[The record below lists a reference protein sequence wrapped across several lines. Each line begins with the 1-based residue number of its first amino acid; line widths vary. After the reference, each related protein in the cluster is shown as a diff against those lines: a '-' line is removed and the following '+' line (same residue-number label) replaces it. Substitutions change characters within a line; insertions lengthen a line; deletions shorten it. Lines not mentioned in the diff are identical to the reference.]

1 MLQYLPTSANGL
13 YKRHMQKRCKGNR
26 DLLPQDMDSFRHVE
40 EAFRS
45 SCLKWGYEEI
55 RTPTLE
61 YLHLFTSTGTLT
73 PNMLSRVYSFLDWD
87 GWSGER
93 VVLRPDGTIPT
104 VRLYIDGLPQASPA
118 KLFYVENIFS
128 FEETG
133 KESRERWQCGAEM
146 LGSTSPSADV
156 ELMMLAQEIL
166 RKLGINETM
175 LYLSH
180 AGLIRSLLRE
190 FGLDP
195 AQQDHIFDQIMD
207 GNASAIVGTV
217 AGQSPGL
224 KDSLS
229 LLFDLSGSSPGF
241 IQNVKATLIRDF
253 PRLEASMDDFLAIAQ
268 LLTDMGCVYQVDM
281 ALGKGFEYYTG
292 AIFRFQLG
300 TQKLGGG
307 GRYDDLIP
315 LMGGGDV
322 AACGFALDL
331 DRLASIS
338 KGPDNGRSTILV
350 RAEDAGPIDKV
361 IFETA
366 SQLRL
371 AGYRADLDQGYRG
384 TTKHRWILSIRGE
397 KGKPGFI
404 LTNQSSGKTTELDSI
419 SEILGILQ
427 VANATKTGPS

>member
-1 MLQYLPTSANGL
+1 
-13 YKRHMQKRCKGNR
+13 MQKRCKGNR
-26 DLLPQDMDSFRHVE
+26 DLLPRDMENFRHVE

-73 PNMLSRVYSFLDWD
+73 PHMLGRVYSFLDWD

-104 VRLYIDGLPQASPA
+104 VRLYVDSLAQASPA
-118 KLFYVENIFS
+118 KLFYVENVFS

-133 KESRERWQCGAEM
+133 TESRERWQCGVEM

-156 ELMMLAQEIL
+156 ELIMLAQEIL
-166 RKLGINETM
+166 RNLGISGTT

-190 FGLDP
+190 LGLDA
-195 AQQDHIFDQIMD
+195 AQQNRLFDQIMD
-207 GNASAIVGTV
+207 GNAAAMLEAVGT
-217 AGQSPGL
+217 QSPRL
-224 KDSLS
+224 NDSLS
-229 LLFDLSGSSPGF
+229 LLFEMSGSSPGF
-241 IQNVKATLIRDF
+241 IQNVKATLVRDF
-253 PRLEASMDDFLAIAQ
+253 PRLEAGMDDFLAIAR

-292 AIFRFQLG
+292 AIFRFQLDNR
-300 TQKLGGG
+300 KLGGG

-331 DRLASIS
+331 DHLARIATT
-338 KGPDNGRSTILV
+338 PDNGQSTILV
-350 RAEDAGPIDKV
+350 RTEGAGTIDKV

-366 SQLRL
+366 SQLRQ
-371 AGYRADLDQGYRG
+371 AGYRADLDQGCKGATR
-384 TTKHRWILSIRGE
+384 HRWVLSIRGE
-397 KGKPGFI
+397 KGKPGFV

>member
-1 MLQYLPTSANGL
+1 
-13 YKRHMQKRCKGNR
+13 MQRRCKGNR
-26 DLLPQDMDSFRHVE
+26 DLLPQDMESFRNIE
-40 EAFRS
+40 EAFRD
-45 SCLKWGYEEI
+45 SCLKWGYDEI

-61 YLHLFTSTGTLT
+61 YLHLFTCTGTLT
-73 PNMLSRVYSFLDWD
+73 PSMLGRVYSFLDWD

-104 VRLYIDGLPQASPA
+104 ARLYIERCQHDCPT
-118 KLFYVENIFS
+118 KLFYVENVFS

-146 LGSTSPSADV
+146 LGSTSPTADV
-156 ELMMLAQEIL
+156 ELIMLVNEVL
-166 RKLGINETM
+166 RRLGISGTM

-190 FGLDP
+190 LGLTP
-195 AQQDHIFDQIMD
+195 EEQGRIFDQIMD
-207 GNASAIVGTV
+207 GNASEVVRTV
-217 AGQSPGL
+217 ATGNPRL

-229 LLFDLSGSSPGF
+229 LLFDLRGTSPGF
-241 IQNVKATLIRDF
+241 IQNVKTALIRDF
-253 PRLEASMDDFLAIAQ
+253 PRLEPSIDDFMAIAQ

-292 AIFRFQLG
+292 IIFRFQLG
-300 TQKLGGG
+300 AERLGGG

-322 AACGFALDL
+322 AACGFALEI
-331 DRLASIS
+331 DRLASIVRT
-338 KGPDNGRSTILV
+338 PDNNRSTVLV
-350 RAEDAGPIDKV
+350 RTEDASKMDKV
-361 IFETA
+361 VFETA
-366 SQLRL
+366 GLLRQ
-371 AGYRADLDQGYRG
+371 AGYRADLDQGHTG

-397 KGKPGFI
+397 KRKPGFV

-427 VANATKTGPS
+427 VANATKTGPT

>member
-1 MLQYLPTSANGL
+1 
-13 YKRHMQKRCKGNR
+13 MQKRCKGNR
-26 DLLPQDMDSFRHVE
+26 DLLPLDMASFRHVE
-40 EAFRS
+40 DVFRS
-45 SCLKWGYEEI
+45 GCLKWGYEEI

-73 PNMLSRVYSFLDWD
+73 PSMLSKVYSFLDWD

-104 VRLYIDGLPQASPA
+104 ARLYIESLPQASPA

-146 LGSTSPSADV
+146 LGSSSPSADV
-156 ELMMLAQEIL
+156 ELIVLAQETL
-166 RKLGINETM
+166 GKLGISGTV

-180 AGLIRSLLRE
+180 AGLIRYLLRE
-190 FGLDP
+190 MGLDP
-195 AQQDHIFDQIMD
+195 AEQTRIFDQIMD
-207 GNASAIVGTV
+207 GNASEMMRTV
-217 AGQSPGL
+217 ATGDSRL

-229 LLFDLSGSSPGF
+229 LLFDLNGCSPGF

-268 LLTDMGCVYQVDM
+268 LLTDMGCSYQVDM

-292 AIFRFQLG
+292 VIFRFQLG
-300 TQKLGGG
+300 SQKLGGG

-331 DRLASIS
+331 DHLATIS
-338 KGPDNGRSTILV
+338 KGPDNSRSTILV
-350 RAEDAGPIDKV
+350 RAENAGKSDKV

-366 SQLRL
+366 DQLRQ
-371 AGYRADLDQGYRG
+371 AGYRADLDQGYTG

-397 KGKPGFI
+397 KGKPGFV
-404 LTNQSSGKTTELDSI
+404 LTDQSSGKTTELDSI